1 MDAIKY
7 NEVILGGIVMLS
19 NIRWL
24 TLSLI
29 CLSIILY
36 AILIKW
42 LNPYFLPRLAIP
54 VSIIISLCVGI
65 VLLSVILGP
74 AKKQLISMNISQE
87 KYKETTNLLGIS
99 KKELEEKNVMLKQKT
114 ETLTILNRINKA
126 MISTTDLDR
135 ILGLILEAVQK
146 DLNFDRTIIFLIEN
160 STLQPE
166 KGIGIENEELEKLA
180 ISIKDKNNFIIKTI
194 TEAKPKII
202 FSIEEEMIPRNFTEV
217 YKNLKPNLL
226 AAIPLISKDKVI
238 GLVIVDN
245 TKSQREIE
253 EKDIRNL
260 STFTNQ
266 AGLAIDNARL
276 FEMEK
281 NFVEEL
287 KRQVDIAKRE
297 LEQTQSQLIKSE
309 RLSALGEM
317 AAVVAHEVRNPMASI
332 RASAQRI
339 SKKIAND
346 DPNKKYTRYIIE
358 ESDRLERVVKNILMF
373 SGETAPQLIESD
385 LGKLIED
392 VLYFLQPE
400 IESSQVQ
407 IVKMLDESIVMLKI
421 DPALIRQVLLNIIQ
435 NAVHFMVNRERRE
448 LKVATMQDGS
458 NIVLEISDT
467 GPGIPEE
474 NVKKIFD
481 PFFTTKPSGTGL
493 GLTISNRIIEAHKGR
508 IELHSVLNYGTTF
521 KIILPIS

>member
-1 MDAIKY
+1 
-7 NEVILGGIVMLS
+7 MLS
-19 NIRWL
+19 RIRWS
-24 TLSLI
+24 TLGLI
-29 CLSIILY
+29 CLSIILFF
-36 AILIKW
+36 ILTKV
-42 LNPYFLPRLAIP
+42 LNPFFLPRLAVP
-54 VSIIISLCVGI
+54 LSIIICLCAGT
-65 VLLSVILGP
+65 VLLSIILRP
-74 AKKQLISMNISQE
+74 AKKQLINMNISQE
-87 KYKETTNLLGIS
+87 KYKETTNLLELS
-99 KKELEEKNVMLKQKT
+99 KKEMEEKNIMLKQRT
-114 ETLTILNRINKA
+114 ETLTTLNRINKA

-202 FSIEEEMIPRNFTEV
+202 SSIEEEMIPRNFTEV

-297 LEQTQSQLIKSE
+297 LEQTQAQLIQSE

-339 SKKIAND
+339 SKKIANE

-358 ESDRLERVVKNILMF
+358 ESDRLERVVKNILLF
-373 SGETAPQLIESD
+373 SGDSTPQSVD
-385 LGKLIED
+385 TDMNKLLED

-407 IVKMLDESIVMLKI
+407 LVKMFDESISMLKI
-421 DPALIRQVLLNIIQ
+421 DPALIRQVLLNVIQ
-435 NAVHFMVNRERRE
+435 NGLHFMVNRERRD
-448 LKVATMQDGS
+448 LKVATMQDGT
-458 NIVLEISDT
+458 NIIVEISDT

-474 NVKKIFD
+474 NIRKIFD

-493 GLTISNRIIEAHKGR
+493 GLAISNRIIEAHKGR
-508 IELHSVLNYGTTF
+508 IEVQSVLNYGSTF
-521 KIILPIS
+521 KIILPLS